1 MLLSDNPVPE
11 QFELNAIKDIEAL
24 AADLKKYNEAY
35 RSGNPLVS
43 DQYYDQLVEELRRL
57 DPAHSFLHAVEPE
70 KFESRK
76 QVRHPVPMLST
87 EKAYTEEALE
97 RFVARV
103 EKEAQAI
110 GVAGVRFKITPKLD
124 GLAGRDD
131 GAVFVTRGN
140 GEVGYEIS
148 NVFDKGVIAAGGRGR
163 GLGELVV
170 VKSYFDEHL
179 ADAFEHPRNMVVGIV
194 SSDTV
199 NPNAL
204 KALDAQAVRFV
215 PYSETPC
222 WTGTG
227 RELLSRIRSIA
238 ADLIARTDYPV
249 DGVVVEATDDRIR
262 EAMGATAHHYRWQ
275 IAFKT
280 KGDTAV
286 ARVLNVRW
294 QVGRTGNVTPVMEIE
309 PVSLSGATIRHV
321 TAHHAG
327 LVKKHRIGPGSE
339 IEVIRS
345 GEVIPKLEG
354 VISEASQVL
363 IPDRCPSCGHPLE
376 WNNDFLR
383 CGSSLCRA
391 QVVQRISHWFKTL
404 ATADWF
410 GIKTIERIVES
421 GRDTLEKI
429 YQLQESDFAA
439 MGFGPVQSRNLADS
453 LVLSRTQPV
462 EDWRFLAAFG
472 ISDLGTGDSRKIL
485 AHLRLKDLLD
495 VKAEDIEKIHGFGPI
510 TSRAITADIERWRE
524 TIQHMLDLG
533 FNLRRTPLSGE
544 SEILKNPIAGK
555 FLVFTGR
562 MTRGDRSQMQAEA
575 RSLGANVQ
583 SAVGRNTDFL
593 ICGENVGAS
602 KLKKAEA
609 FGTRI
614 LTEAEYDD
622 LIQKSRA

>member
-1 MLLSDNPVPE
+1 MDT
-11 QFELNAIKDIEAL
+11 IKDIEAL

-43 DQYYDQLVEELRRL
+43 DQYYDRMVEELRRL
-57 DPAHSFLHAVEPE
+57 DPAHPFLHAVEPE

-87 EKAYTEEALE
+87 EKAYTDEALK

-110 GVAGVRFKITPKLD
+110 GVSEVRFKVTPKLD

-131 GAVFVTRGN
+131 GTVFVTRGN

-148 NVFDKGVIAAGGRGR
+148 NVFEKGVIAAGGRGR

-170 VKSYFDEHL
+170 VKSYFDAHL

-199 NPNAL
+199 NPNAR

-215 PYSETPC
+215 PYSEAPC
-222 WTGTG
+222 WIGTG
-227 RELLSRIRSIA
+227 PELLSQIRSVA
-238 ADLIARTDYPV
+238 DDLIARTDYPV
-249 DGVVVEATDDRIR
+249 DGVVAEVMDDRIK

-275 IAFKT
+275 IAVKT

-294 QVGRTGNVTPVMEIE
+294 QVGRTGNVTPVLEIE
-309 PVSLSGATIRHV
+309 PVSLSGATIRNV

-327 LVKKHRIGPGSE
+327 LVKKYRIGPGSK

-354 VISEASQVL
+354 VISEAAQVI
-363 IPDRCPSCGHPLE
+363 IPDQCPSCSQPLE

-383 CGSSLCRA
+383 CGNSLCRA

-410 GIKTIERIVES
+410 GIRTIERIVES
-421 GRDTLEKI
+421 GCDTLEKI

-439 MGFGPVQSRNLADS
+439 MGFGPVQSRNLADA
-453 LVLSRTQPV
+453 LTLSRTQPV

-472 ISDLGTGDSRKIL
+472 ISDLGSGDSRKIL
-485 AHLRLKDLLD
+485 AWRPLEELLNA
-495 VKAEDIEKIHGFGPI
+495 KAEEIEKIRGFGKI
-510 TSRAITADIERWRE
+510 TSRAITEDISRWRE
-524 TIQHMLDLG
+524 IIRRMLDLG
-533 FNLRRTPLSGE
+533 FNLRRTPLAGE
-544 SEILKNPIAGK
+544 SKILKNPIAGK

-562 MTRGDRSQMQAEA
+562 MTRGDRNQMQAEA

-583 SAVGRNTDFL
+583 SAVSRNTDFL

-602 KLKKAEA
+602 KLKKAGQ

-614 LTEAEYDD
+614 LNEAEYDA
-622 LIQKSRA
+622 LIHPIQP

>member
-1 MLLSDNPVPE
+1 MNT
-11 QFELNAIKDIEAL
+11 IKDIEAL
-24 AADLKKYNEAY
+24 AADLQKYNEAY

-43 DQYYDQLVEELRRL
+43 DQYYDRMVEELRRL
-57 DPAHSFLHAVEPE
+57 DPAHPFLHAVEPE

-87 EKAYTEEALE
+87 EKAYTDEALE

-110 GVAGVRFKITPKLD
+110 GVAEVRFKVTPKLD

-131 GAVFVTRGN
+131 GTVFVTRGN

-148 NVFDKGVIAAGGRGR
+148 NVFEKGVIAAGGRGR

-170 VKSYFDEHL
+170 VKSYFDAHL

-199 NPNAL
+199 NPNAR

-227 RELLSRIRSIA
+227 PELLSRIRSVA
-238 ADLIARTDYPV
+238 DDLIARTDYPV
-249 DGVVVEATDDRIR
+249 DGVVAEVMDERIR
-262 EAMGATAHHYRWQ
+262 KAMGATAHHYRWQ
-275 IAFKT
+275 IAVKT

-286 ARVLNVRW
+286 ARVLDVRW
-294 QVGRTGNVTPVMEIE
+294 QVGRTGNITPVLEIE
-309 PVSLSGATIRHV
+309 PVSLSGATIRNV

-327 LVKKHRIGPGSE
+327 LVKKYRIGPGSK

-354 VISEASQVL
+354 VISQAAQVI
-363 IPDRCPSCGHPLE
+363 IPDQCPSCSQPLE

-383 CGSSLCRA
+383 CGNSLCRA

-410 GIKTIERIVES
+410 GIRTIERIVES
-421 GRDTLEKI
+421 GCDTLEKI

-439 MGFGPVQSRNLADS
+439 MGFGPVQSRNLADA
-453 LVLSRTQPV
+453 LTLSRTQPV

-472 ISDLGTGDSRKIL
+472 ISDLGSGDSRKIL
-485 AHLRLKDLLD
+485 AWRPLEELLNA
-495 VKAEDIEKIHGFGPI
+495 KAEEIEKIHGFGKI
-510 TSRAITADIERWRE
+510 TSRAITEDIARWRE
-524 TIQHMLDLG
+524 TIQRMLDLG
-533 FNLRRTPLSGE
+533 FNLRRTPLAGE
-544 SEILKNPIAGK
+544 SKILKNPIAGK

-562 MTRGDRSQMQAEA
+562 MTRGDRNQMQAEA

-583 SAVGRNTDFL
+583 SAVSRNTDFL

-602 KLKKAEA
+602 KLKKAGQ

-614 LTEAEYDD
+614 LNEAEYDA
-622 LIQKSRA
+622 LIHPIQP